1 MDMTSLD
8 VTSWDMKDM
17 EETLDK
23 MTLSVSGWRGVFAAD
38 GDGESLSTEISDEFR
53 IIAAAAAWVFAD
65 YLDVSYAPCVLVG
78 TDTRPTGPAIAAA
91 VIRALLAKGCSVRFL
106 RAVAAPEIMA
116 AVRQAENTGGCGT
129 CGTSDS
135 IGSIETIES
144 IGDAETVSG
153 FIYISASHNPVGHNG
168 LKFGLTDGGVLQGE
182 AAAKLTGALRTLLKE
197 PGIRMRIENLLG
209 KADEAAVQAVYARA
223 EEEKK
228 RALAVYKCFIHEV
241 WTGGNDRIF
250 KETCNG
256 IRAAP
261 IGIVAD
267 LNGSARTVSIDRDFF
282 EGLGIPFKVINGEAG
297 KIAHRIVPEG
307 ESLIPCCRLLEEAH
321 RADPAFVL
329 GYGCDCDG
337 DRGNLVIWDEKT
349 KTARP
354 LMAQEVFALSVVAEL
369 AHLAWVNNG
378 VLPPKTCVVI
388 NDATSMRVDYIV
400 QSFNAQTFHA
410 EVGEAN
416 VVELARQIRKNGWTI
431 RILGEGAAGGHI
443 THPSAVRDPLAT
455 VMAIVNLLSI
465 RGGGAGTRGDGADE
479 IGGLY
484 DLWCNLS
491 GQTCRADYTL
501 SDIIGSL
508 PPFVTTSSYEKDA
521 ILQIKTEDHA
531 LLKERYQRVFER
543 EWKARKDELAAK
555 YGIVAYE
562 AWAYKGT
569 KVLRSCR
576 DFSVA
581 GRGGLRIIFFRERRG
596 SNKHSSFAFIWMR
609 GSATEKVF
617 RVMADVQG
625 NDASVEREF
634 LAWQTRMVLE
644 ADGME
649 NADNR

>member
-1 MDMTSLD
+1 
-8 VTSWDMKDM
+8 M

-23 MTLSVSGWRGVFAAD
+23 MVLSASGWRGVFAAD
-38 GDGESLSTEISDEFR
+38 GDGESLSKEISGEFR
-53 IIAAAAAWVFAD
+53 IVAAAAAWVFAD
-65 YLDVSYAPCVLVG
+65 YLNDPGAPCVLVG
-78 TDTRPTGPAIAAA
+78 TDTRPTGPAIAAV
-91 VIRALLAKGCSVRFL
+91 VIRALLAKGCAVRFL

-116 AVRQAENTGGCGT
+116 AVRQAKNTGDRRTGET
-129 CGTSDS
+129 RE
-135 IGSIETIES
+135 IIKGSEP
-144 IGDAETVSG
+144 VSG

-168 LKFGLTDGGVLQGE
+168 IKFGLTDGGVLPG
-182 AAAKLTGALRTLLKE
+182 AVAAKLTKALWTLLKE
-197 PGIRMRIENLLG
+197 PDIRTRIEDLLD
-209 KADEAAVQAVYARA
+209 KADEAAFQAVYACA

-228 RALAVYKCFIHEV
+228 RALAVYKRFIHEV

-250 KETCNG
+250 NETREG

-282 EGLGIPFKVINGEAG
+282 EGLGIPFRVINGEEG

-321 RADPAFVL
+321 RTDPAFVL

-337 DRGNLVIWDEKT
+337 DRGNLVIWDEKAG
-349 KTARP
+349 TARP

-369 AHLAWVNNG
+369 AHLAWINNCI
-378 VLPPKTCVVI
+378 LPPKTCVVV
-388 NDATSMRVDYIV
+388 NDATSMRVDYIA
-400 QSFNAQTFHA
+400 QIFNAQTFHA

-416 VVELARQIRKNGWTI
+416 VVGLARQMRKIGWTI
-431 RILGEGAAGGHI
+431 RILGEGAAGGNI

-455 VMAIVNLLSI
+455 VMAIVKLLSI
-465 RGGGAGTRGDGADE
+465 RGSAEGGGTGTTA
-479 IGGLY
+479 GLY
-484 DLWCNLS
+484 KLWCELS
-491 GQTCRADYTL
+491 GQTCRTDYTL

-508 PPFVTTSSYEKDA
+508 PMFVTTSSYEDDA

-531 LLKERYQRVFER
+531 LLKERYQQIFER
-543 EWKARKDELAAK
+543 EWKTRKDELAAK

-569 KVLRSCR
+569 EVLRSCR
-576 DFSVA
+576 NFSVA
-581 GRGGLRIIFFRERRG
+581 GRGGLRIVFFRDRRG
-596 SNKHSSFAFIWMR
+596 SYKSQAFAFIWMR
-609 GSATEKVF
+609 GSGTEKAF

-625 NDASVEREF
+625 DDISVEREF

-644 ADGME
+644 ADGMGQTV
-649 NADNR
+649 RQ